1 MSKIRKGDDVVVL
14 SGRDKGKRGTVLQII
29 ENNRILV
36 DNVNVIKKHVK
47 PNPNRGETGGIIEKE
62 APIQISNVALFNPNT
77 NKADRVGY
85 KVLEDGRFGVLRV
98 YLKYHDDK
106 PIIRH
111 HHAPPRKIAT
121 VRSLIVWWWPWW
133 LPCRGGW
140 VVVVSSWLSASP
152 DLAAGTR

>member
-14 SGRDKGKRGTVLQII
+14 SGRDKGKRGTVLQMI

-62 APIQISNVALFNPNT
+62 APIQISNVALFNPNS

-85 KVLEDGRFGVLRV
+85 KVLEDGRKVRV
-98 YLKYHDDK
+98 F
-106 PIIRH
+106 
-111 HHAPPRKIAT
+111 
-121 VRSLIVWWWPWW
+121 RSDGEV
-133 LPCRGGW
+133 
-140 VVVVSSWLSASP
+140 A
-152 DLAAGTR
+152 DL

>member
-29 ENNRILV
+29 ENSRILV
-36 DNVNVIKKHVK
+36 DNVNVVKKHVK

-85 KVLEDGRFGVLRV
+85 KLLEDGRKVRV
-98 YLKYHDDK
+98 FKSDGEV
-106 PIIRH
+106 
-111 HHAPPRKIAT
+111 A
-121 VRSLIVWWWPWW
+121 
-133 LPCRGGW
+133 
-140 VVVVSSWLSASP
+140 
-152 DLAAGTR
+152 DL